1 MIRIGE
7 IKDRA
12 RASLENSLFGNVWL
26 RLVVCAVVTGLL
38 TSLPSLLGSLFS
50 RISPSVGALIGG
62 PLAIVSVLIAGPF
75 EFALARIYQRVAQ
88 GQKELNIQSIFDG
101 FKENFVDAVILGF
114 MRNLYIFLWTLL
126 FIIPGIVKAYAYS
139 MSFFIQQEAGGKKG
153 WRQCIDESIAL
164 TDGYK
169 GKLFLLDLSFIGWY
183 ILGFLC
189 LGIGT
194 LWVAVYHQAARAHFY
209 EELKLIKYGAP
220 EEPAM
225 ADAEDDAVF
234 TGLTDEEHDEDV
246 YRYDD
251 KDDE

>member
-12 RASLENSLFGNVWL
+12 RASLENKLFGNVWL

-38 TSLPSLLGSLFS
+38 TGLPGLLGSVFN
-50 RISPSVGALIGG
+50 RVSPSIGALIGG
-62 PLAIVSVLIAGPF
+62 PLTIVSLLIAGPF
-75 EFALARIYQRVAQ
+75 NFALARIYQRVAQ
-88 GQKELNIQSIFDG
+88 GHKELNIQSVFDG

-114 MRNLYIFLWTLL
+114 MRSLYTFLWSLL
-126 FIIPGIVKAYAYS
+126 FIIPGIVKSYSYS
-139 MSFFIQQEAGGKKG
+139 MAFFIQQEAGGKKG
-153 WRQCIDESIAL
+153 WRECIDESMAL
-164 TDGYK
+164 TNGYK

-194 LWVAVYHQAARAHFY
+194 LWVSVYHQTARAHFY

-220 EEPAM
+220 EEPAV

-234 TGLTDEEHDEDV
+234 TGLTDEHDEDV